1 MKKRALLL
9 ILLMIAAGTAGA
21 FLISAMNRGNKR
33 ETGNGDLKLNF
44 VTSFYPT
51 YIMALNLTDQIPELK
66 VNSLTDFTV
75 GCLHDYQ
82 LTTGDMKLLADADL
96 FLMNGGG
103 MESYIEDVAKNYP
116 ELVMVN
122 ISEGIDMLDNHGHEH
137 NHNHEEEDGH
147 DHELNSHVWLDPVR
161 YMEQA
166 AQMKN
171 GLILYISQRQDLPLE
186 YKEEAIRRISDNT
199 EQYISKVR
207 ELEED
212 LQALIPILRTKEDR
226 KVIIFHEAF
235 AYLADRVGLTVEKTV
250 ELEEDTALSATE
262 IADIIRTIKSEGIK
276 YLFTE
281 EQYGANITDRIVEET
296 SAKAYLIDSAVT
308 GDGSKDSY
316 LNSMRRNLN
325 TLKEIFQ

>member
-212 LQALIPILRTKEDR
+212 LQALIPMISTKEDR

-281 EQYGANITDRIVEET
+281 EQYGANITDRIVDET